1 MLKDA
6 VNGAPRIHHEVGSVT
21 ELGSPVPSKY
31 PEGTLGLQAPV
42 LSQAMSGM
50 LSVPPSGSVNTS
62 EVLQLEFQSPWT
74 CSAAFVRHKN
84 RCSSSRRMSQATYQ
98 QFKMR

>member
-6 VNGAPRIHHEVGSVT
+6 VKGAPRVHQEPGSVT

-50 LSVPPSGSVNTS
+50 LSVEPSGSVKTR
-62 EVLQLEFQSPWT
+62 EVLQLEFHSPWT
-74 CSAAFVRHKN
+74 FSAAFAV
-84 RCSSSRRMSQATYQ
+84 QE
-98 QFKMR
+98 